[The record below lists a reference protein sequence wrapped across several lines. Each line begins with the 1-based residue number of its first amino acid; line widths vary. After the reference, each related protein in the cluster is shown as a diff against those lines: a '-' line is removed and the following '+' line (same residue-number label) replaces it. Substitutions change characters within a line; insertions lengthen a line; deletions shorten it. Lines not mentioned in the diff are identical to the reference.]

1 MRHNV
6 VRRRRLR
13 YRTHVGSTPPHIR
26 VNNSADEIPGK
37 IKPSERW
44 TEALKR
50 ARLEATISAP
60 RGGENELRRKWRN
73 AKTVIAG
80 LHNDV
85 WDSERIDGNGNDD
98 DDSDE
103 EEKRERRR
111 ELERLK
117 QRRTGAK
124 VMESPV
130 FSYEILTV
138 VFPRDD

>member
-1 MRHNV
+1 M
-6 VRRRRLR
+6 
-13 YRTHVGSTPPHIR
+13 
-26 VNNSADEIPGK
+26 
-37 IKPSERW
+37 KPSERW

-60 RGGENELRRKWRN
+60 RGGEDELRRKWRN
-73 AKTVIAG
+73 AMTVIAG
-80 LHNDV
+80 LHNDD
-85 WDSERIDGNGNDD
+85 WDSGESEERECDD
-98 DDSDE
+98 DDSEE
-103 EEKRERRR
+103 EEKRGRRR

-130 FSYEILTV
+130 FPQRILTI